1 MAEQAYQVLLDPLV
15 VARRDPR
22 HRHRTK
28 HLRDSILDIP
38 FRVPFGLERW
48 CGTLEP
54 SLQARQPVPPDQGL
68 ADVWVANYYSARN
81 PLRLSSLVILGVVA
95 RMFRCAT
102 RSSCWCT

>member
-68 ADVWVANYYSARN
+68 ADV
-81 PLRLSSLVILGVVA
+81 SSED
-95 RMFRCAT
+95 RREC
-102 RSSCWCT
+102 